1 MRLKNVFLLGFLLI
15 AIFALSQESINFSN
29 LGKDKQ
35 GRYFVKN
42 TGKVYTGKAY
52 DKYKNNQVGMS
63 GEIKNGYFEGKW
75 TWWYEDGSKKR
86 QTTYKN
92 GIKTGYSYW
101 WYKNGQKKSQIKFIN
116 NRNVEQ
122 KRWDKRGKLLPNPRM
137 R

>member
-1 MRLKNVFLLGFLLI
+1 MRLRNSLLLGFLLMVMVGI
-15 AIFALSQESINFSN
+15 SQNSVAFSSLSKN
-29 LGKDKQ
+29 KQ
-35 GRYFVKN
+35 GRYVIKN
-42 TGKVYTGKAY
+42 TGEIYTGQAY
-52 DKYKNNQVGMS
+52 DKYKNNQKGMS
-63 GEIKNGYFEGKW
+63 GELKNGYFDGLW

-92 GIKTGYSYW
+92 GVKNGYSYW
-101 WYKNGQKKSQIKFIN
+101 WYKNGIKKSEIKFIN